1 MITYGLPYMGSKTKL
16 AERIID
22 LMPRAEHLYDLFAG
36 GCAIAHCALVKG
48 KYGHVHINDINPMMP
63 QAFVKALN
71 GGFDEEDRWISREDF
86 FRLKDTDPYAALCF
100 SFGSNTMAYI
110 YGKDKEDYKKALHYA
125 IYFNSFDLSDK
136 LVGVDL
142 RPIQSCPTRQER
154 YLMTKRLIGD
164 AYSGNTPLLPLDSK
178 TTGGSEECRLQNC
191 EQHGRLSVQKKRTDL
206 ENLERHSRMLLPRQT
221 AGEPRTAQQ
230 ACLTPPP
237 FSRIELESNEKTTR
251 LKGVSGD
258 GSNLTWSA
266 TDYQDVQIPENSVI
280 YCDIPYKGTSRY
292 AGKGRDFDH
301 DRFYEWALRQKQP
314 IFISSYDMPKEDFK
328 VIAEFKR
335 TDTLSAINNSL
346 RVTERIFIPRTQE
359 YIKDNGLFGNIII

>member
-1 MITYGLPYMGSKTKL
+1 MTYGLPYKGSKTKL

-36 GCAIAHCALVKG
+36 GCAVAHCALVKG
-48 KYGHVHINDINPMMP
+48 KYSHIHINDINPMMP
-63 QAFVKALN
+63 QAFVKALQ

-100 SFGSNTMAYI
+100 SFGSGMRAYI
-110 YGKDKEDYKKALHYA
+110 YGKDKEEYKKALHYA

-136 LVGVDL
+136 LIGVDL

-154 YLMTKRLIGD
+154 YLMTKRLIKD
-164 AYSGNTPLLPLDSK
+164 AGITPP
-178 TTGGSEECRLQNC
+178 Q
-191 EQHGRLSVQKKRTDL
+191 L
-206 ENLERHSRMLLPRQT
+206 ENHERLRRVQAAKLRATRT
-221 AGEPRTAQQ
+221 AFSSKKKNRLAEPRTPQQ

-251 LKGVSGD
+251 LKGVSGY

-266 TDYQDVQIPENSVI
+266 TDYQDVIIKENSVI
-280 YCDIPYKGTSRY
+280 YCDIPYKGTDKY

-335 TDTLSAINNSL
+335 TDTLSATNNSL

-359 YIKDNGLFGNIII
+359 YAKDNGLFGNIII